1 MTDANTTRHEQL
13 VNDWYA
19 LFNGDFTKLDVIA
32 ESAEISDPLAEI
44 HGREELEGFIREMR
58 TAFPDIRL
66 TLDDMLAREDVVM
79 AEWTATGTHEGEFN
93 GIPPT
98 GNEVEQ
104 QGMEKLRIADDE
116 IQEASIYFDTREM
129 LAQLGVTEA

>member
-1 MTDANTTRHEQL
+1 MTDANTTHHEQL

-19 LFNGDFTKLDVIA
+19 LFNGDFTKLEVVA

-44 HGREELEGFIREMR
+44 HGHEELEGFIREMR

-98 GNEVEQ
+98 GNEIEQ
-104 QGMEKLRIADDE
+104 QGMEKLRIADDK
-116 IQEASIYFDTREM
+116 IQEASIYFDTQEM
-129 LAQLGVTEA
+129 LAQLGVTET